1 MKVHMKLPR
10 RRFLRL
16 AAGIAALPALPRVAS
31 AETYPTRPVHLIVPV
46 PAGGTFDI
54 VARLVAQSVSERLGQ
69 QIVIENR
76 GGAGTNIG
84 TAVVAHATPDGYTL
98 LLAGS
103 PGAINATLYTNLDFS
118 FARDIVPVASIERA
132 PLIMAVN
139 PAFPAKTVAEFIAY
153 AKSNPGKINMGSGGV
168 GSTGHVAGELFN
180 LMAGLKIA
188 HVPYRGEAPSVTD
201 LLGGQIQV
209 MFSTPGSVM
218 NFVKAGTLR
227 ALGVT
232 SSKRMEVLPDV
243 PAIAETLSD
252 YDAVSWAG
260 IGAPVGTPPEIVDK
274 LNKETNAALAD
285 PNAQGQARR
294 IRRHRDDRLARRF
307 PKFHRRRNRE
317 VGQGRQVREPQA
329 GIKLDPSAIGCAAHA
344 ARGTARNSLALAM
357 AQAVSNR
364 LSLVPAINSPGVRVG

>member
-1 MKVHMKLPR
+1 MKEHMKLPR
-10 RRFLRL
+10 RRFLHL
-16 AAGIAALPALPRVAS
+16 AAGAAALPALPRIAS

-180 LMAGLKIA
+180 LMAGLTIA

-227 ALGVT
+227 ALAVT
-232 SSKRMEVLPDV
+232 SAKRMDVLPDV
-243 PAIAETLSD
+243 PALAETLAD

-260 IGAPVGTPPEIVDK
+260 IGAPAGTPPEIIDK

-285 PNAQGQARR
+285 PVLKGK
-294 IRRHRDDRLARRF
+294 LAEF
-307 PKFHRRRNRE
+307 GAIVMTGSPADFQKF
-317 VGQGRQVREPQA
+317 
-329 GIKLDPSAIGCAAHA
+329 IAAEIEKWGKVVKFA
-344 ARGTARNSLALAM
+344 NLK
-357 AQAVSNR
+357 
-364 LSLVPAINSPGVRVG
+364 PE

>member
-1 MKVHMKLPR
+1 MKR

-16 AAGIAALPALPRVAS
+16 AGGVAALPILPRLAG
-31 AETYPTRPVHLIVPV
+31 AETYPARPVHLIVPV

-54 VARLVAQSVSERLGQ
+54 VARLVAQAVSERLGQ

-118 FARDIVPVASIERA
+118 FARDIAPVASIERA
-132 PLIMAVN
+132 PLIMVVR

-180 LMAGLKIA
+180 LTAGLKIA

-209 MFSTPGSVM
+209 MFSTPGSVI

-227 ALGVT
+227 PLAVT
-232 SSKRMEVLPDV
+232 SAKRMDVLPDV
-243 PAIAETLSD
+243 PALAETLPG
-252 YDAVSWAG
+252 YEAVSWAG
-260 IGAPVGTPPEIVDK
+260 IGAPAGTPADIVDK
-274 LNKETNAALAD
+274 LNREINAALAD
-285 PNAQGQARR
+285 PALKGK
-294 IRRHRDDRLARRF
+294 LAEF
-307 PKFHRRRNRE
+307 GAIVMTGSPADFQKF
-317 VGQGRQVREPQA
+317 
-329 GIKLDPSAIGCAAHA
+329 I
-344 ARGTARNSLALAM
+344 
-357 AQAVSNR
+357 AVEIEKWAKVVKFAD
-364 LSLVPAINSPGVRVG
+364 LKPE